1 MLKYIK
7 IFYIYYPLRK
17 SGIMSNKDDIA
28 AGFDIGTTTSCAA
41 IWMNDRVEIIP
52 DTQTGS
58 RIIPSYVS
66 FSDEEKLVGDA
77 AKNQSTMN
85 PKNTVYDTKRLIG
98 RKFTDEVV
106 QKDVKLWSFG
116 VSGDKDNKPLI
127 NVKYKNEE
135 KTFHPEEVSA
145 MVIQRLKE
153 TTESFIGHPLKKVVI
168 TVPAYFND
176 SQRQATKDAGAIAG
190 LEVLR
195 IINEPT
201 AAAIAYGLDKTEDK
215 KEKNILVFDCG
226 GGTHDVSILT
236 LDGGIFEV
244 KATGGDTHLGG
255 SDIDNLIVDYLCD
268 DIKKKFKKD
277 VRENARAL
285 KRLNISAE
293 KAKKNLSA
301 ASTTTIEVDSLMDG
315 VDYNTNLTRAK
326 FESLADKVFQRT
338 LKPLEQLL
346 KDAKMGKS
354 DIDEIVLVG
363 GTTRIPKLQELLSSY
378 FNGKQLNK
386 SLNPDE
392 AVAYGAAVQASILT
406 GQGNSKTNELLLLDV
421 APLSLGI
428 ETAGGVMTKIIE
440 RNTTIPTK
448 KSQVFST
455 YADNQPGVDI
465 KIYEGERGFTKDNNL
480 LGSFHLD
487 GIPPMPRGQAQIE
500 VSFDIDANGI
510 MNITAEEKSTKKTNN
525 ITITNDKGR
534 LSKEQIDEMIKKAE
548 EFKEEDNKQKEL
560 IEAKNGL
567 ENYLY
572 NLKNSMTK
580 RDDSPAILDEIK
592 EELDPIIDEGLKWLE
607 ENDKGDVE
615 LYKNKQKELEEKVN
629 PLMQKLYSQEMP
641 GGMPGGMPEGMPD
654 MSGGMPDMSG
664 GMPEGMSGDSGPTID
679 EVD

>member
-1 MLKYIK
+1 MV
-7 IFYIYYPLRK
+7 
-17 SGIMSNKDDIA
+17 NTDEIA

-41 IWMNDRVEIIP
+41 VWLNDRVEIIP
-52 DTQTGS
+52 DGQTGS

-85 PKNTVYDTKRLIG
+85 PKNTVYDAKRLIG
-98 RKFTDEVV
+98 RKFNDAVV
-106 QKDVKLWSFG
+106 QEDIKLWSFN
-116 VSGDKDNKPLI
+116 VTGDSNNKPLI
-127 NVKYKNEE
+127 NVKYKKED
-135 KTFHPEEVSA
+135 KQFHPEEISA

-153 TTESFIGHPLKKVVI
+153 TTESFLGHPLKKVVI

-176 SQRQATKDAGAIAG
+176 SQRQATKDAGTIAG

-201 AAAIAYGLDKTEDK
+201 AAAIAYGLDKTDDK
-215 KEKNILVFDCG
+215 QEKNILVFDCG

-255 SDIDNLIVDYLCD
+255 SDIDNLIVEWLCE
-268 DIKKKFKKD
+268 DIKKRMKKD

-285 KRLNISAE
+285 KRLNIAAE
-293 KAKKNLSA
+293 KAKKTLS
-301 ASTTTIEVDSLMDG
+301 SSTTTTIEVESLLDG
-315 VDYNTNLTRAK
+315 VDYNTSLTRAK
-326 FESLADKVFQRT
+326 FEQLADKVFTRT
-338 LKPLEQLL
+338 LDPLDRLL
-346 KDAKMGKS
+346 KDAKMSKG
-354 DIDEIVLVG
+354 DIHEIVLVG
-363 GTTRIPKLQELLSSY
+363 GTTRIPRIQELLSNY

-392 AVAYGAAVQASILT
+392 AIAYGAAVQASILT
-406 GQGNSKTNELLLLDV
+406 GQGNSKTSELLLLDV

-448 KSQVFST
+448 KSQTFST

-487 GIPPMPRGQAQIE
+487 GIPPMPRGQPQIE
-500 VSFDIDANGI
+500 VSFDVDANGI
-510 MNITAEEKSTKKTNN
+510 MNISAEEKTTKKTNN

-548 EFKEEDNKQKEL
+548 EFKDADNKLKEK

-592 EELDPIIDEGLKWLE
+592 TELDPIIEEGIKWLE
-607 ENDKGDVE
+607 NNDKEETEV
-615 LYKNKQKELEEKVN
+615 YKEKQKELEAQVN
-629 PLMQKLYSQEMP
+629 PLMQKLYSQSVP
-641 GGMPGGMPEGMPD
+641 
-654 MSGGMPDMSG
+654 
-664 GMPEGMSGDSGPTID
+664 PTG
-679 EVD
+679 VDIPQASTTENVDLD

>member
-1 MLKYIK
+1 MT
-7 IFYIYYPLRK
+7 
-17 SGIMSNKDDIA
+17 NNEDIA

-41 IWMNDRVEIIP
+41 IWINDRVEIIP
-52 DTQTGS
+52 DTHTGS

-66 FSDEEKLVGDA
+66 FNENEKLVGDA

-85 PKNTVYDTKRLIG
+85 PKNTIYDTKRLIG
-98 RKFTDEVV
+98 RKYTDEVV
-106 QKDVKLWSFG
+106 QQDIKLWSFN
-116 VSGDKDNKPLI
+116 VSGDNNNKPLI
-127 NVKYKNEE
+127 NVKYKNED
-135 KTFHPEEVSA
+135 KTFHPEEISA

-153 TTESFIGHPLKKVVI
+153 TTESYLGHPLKKVVI

-201 AAAIAYGLDKTEDK
+201 AAAIAYGLDKTGDK

-244 KATGGDTHLGG
+244 KSTGGDTHLGG

-268 DIKKKFKKD
+268 DIKKKHKMD

-285 KRLNISAE
+285 KRLNIAAE

-301 ASTTTIEVDSLMDG
+301 SSTTTIEVDSLMDG
-315 VDYNTNLTRAK
+315 VDYNTSLSRAK

-338 LKPLEQLL
+338 LKPLDQLL
-346 KDAKMGKS
+346 KDAKMSKG
-354 DIDEIVLVG
+354 DIHEIVLVG
-363 GTTRIPKLQELLSSY
+363 GTTRIPRLQELLSEY

-448 KSQVFST
+448 KSQIFST
-455 YADNQPGVDI
+455 YSDNQPGVDI

-500 VSFDIDANGI
+500 VSFDVDANGI

-534 LSKEQIDEMIKKAE
+534 LSKEQIEEMIKKAE

-560 IEAKNGL
+560 IETKNGL

-572 NLKNSMTK
+572 NLKNSMK
-580 RDDSPAILDEIK
+580 KNENSPPSIDEIK
-592 EELDPIIDEGLKWLE
+592 AEIDPIIDEGLKWLE
-607 ENDKGDVE
+607 DNASEDIE
-615 LYKNKQKELEEKVN
+615 TYKNKQKELEEKVN
-629 PLMQKLYSQEMP
+629 PLMQKFYSSQMP
-641 GGMPGGMPEGMPD
+641 A
-654 MSGGMPDMSG
+654 GGMPDMPSG
-664 GMPEGMSGDSGPTID
+664 GIPEEPNVEDLD
-679 EVD
+679 

>member
-1 MLKYIK
+1 
-7 IFYIYYPLRK
+7 
-17 SGIMSNKDDIA
+17 MSNKDDIA

-127 NVKYKNEE
+127 NVKYKNED

-592 EELDPIIDEGLKWLE
+592 EELDPIIDEGLKWLV
-607 ENDKGDVE
+607 ENDKGDGE
-615 LYKNKQKELEEKVN
+615 LYKNKQK
-629 PLMQKLYSQEMP
+629 
-641 GGMPGGMPEGMPD
+641 
-654 MSGGMPDMSG
+654 
-664 GMPEGMSGDSGPTID
+664 
-679 EVD
+679 

>member
-1 MLKYIK
+1 MT
-7 IFYIYYPLRK
+7 
-17 SGIMSNKDDIA
+17 NNEDIA

-41 IWMNDRVEIIP
+41 IWINDRVEIIP

-66 FSDEEKLVGDA
+66 FNDNEKLVGDA

-85 PKNTVYDTKRLIG
+85 PKNTIYDTKRLIG
-98 RKFTDEVV
+98 RKYTDEVV
-106 QKDVKLWSFG
+106 QHDVKLWSFN
-116 VSGDKDNKPLI
+116 VSGDNNNKPLI
-127 NVKYKNEE
+127 NVKYKNED
-135 KTFHPEEVSA
+135 KTFHPEEISA

-153 TTESFIGHPLKKVVI
+153 TTESYLGHPLKKVVI

-201 AAAIAYGLDKTEDK
+201 AAAIAYGLDKTGDK
-215 KEKNILVFDCG
+215 TEKNILVFDCG

-244 KATGGDTHLGG
+244 KSTGGDTHLGG
-255 SDIDNLIVDYLCD
+255 SDIDNLIVDYLCE
-268 DIKKKFKKD
+268 DIKKKHKMD

-285 KRLNISAE
+285 KRLNIAAE

-301 ASTTTIEVDSLMDG
+301 SSTTTIEVDSLMDG
-315 VDYNTNLTRAK
+315 VDYNTSLSRAK

-338 LKPLEQLL
+338 LKPLDQLL
-346 KDAKMGKS
+346 KDAKMSKG
-354 DIDEIVLVG
+354 DIHEIVLVG
-363 GTTRIPKLQELLSSY
+363 GTTRIPRLQELLSEY

-448 KSQVFST
+448 KSQTFST
-455 YADNQPGVDI
+455 YSDNQPGVDI

-500 VSFDIDANGI
+500 VSFDVDANGI

-534 LSKEQIDEMIKKAE
+534 LSKEQIEEMIKKAE

-560 IEAKNGL
+560 IETKNGL

-572 NLKNSMTK
+572 NLKNSMK
-580 RDDSPAILDEIK
+580 KNENSPPSIDEIK
-592 EELDPIIDEGLKWLE
+592 EEIDPIIDDGLKWLE
-607 ENDKGDVE
+607 DNPDEDIE
-615 LYKNKQKELEEKVN
+615 TYKNKQKELEEKVN
-629 PLMQKLYSQEMP
+629 PLMQKFYSSQMP
-641 GGMPGGMPEGMPD
+641 A
-654 MSGGMPDMSG
+654 GGMPDMPDMPSG
-664 GMPEGMSGDSGPTID
+664 GIPEEPYVEDLD
-679 EVD
+679 